1 MKDDIF
7 NMNIPM
13 YGRSDSSITRP
24 YELFS
29 LPEFN
34 ANNGSKSR
42 IESNEE
48 ILRKLNREIE
58 QMHKLLDEMHPEKI
72 GTKLT
77 VAEKLRDILNNP
89 NWVTIRKEDE

>member
-1 MKDDIF
+1 MGDDIF
-7 NMNIPM
+7 NMHIPM
-13 YGRSDSSITRP
+13 SGRSDSSITRP

-29 LPEFN
+29 LLDFSTSTI
-34 ANNGSKSR
+34 SKSKA
-42 IESNEE
+42 EDNEE

-89 NWVTIRKEDE
+89 NWVTIRKEGE